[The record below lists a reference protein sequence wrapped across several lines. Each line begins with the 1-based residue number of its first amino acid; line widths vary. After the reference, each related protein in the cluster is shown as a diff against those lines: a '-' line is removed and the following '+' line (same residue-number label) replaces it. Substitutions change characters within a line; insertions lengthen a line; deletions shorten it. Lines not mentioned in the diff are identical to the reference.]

1 MHPRVLATLFVLA
14 IGAAGVFA
22 ATAGAQPQ
30 SPGDG
35 CLVVNKGFG
44 KITLMLSRG
53 IVFGRF
59 QSGTLSYTDQDTTDN
74 VTNLPKVP
82 GVAFTKVNDHV
93 WTYGPAD
100 TPTGVRFRSAGP
112 TKLTVN
118 AQSIDLSVAGKGK
131 AVLSVAGFSQ
141 DIAGKFSVDDDS
153 FCEDNF
159 QKMPLSPTKFLISSP
174 VAE

>member
-1 MHPRVLATLFVLA
+1 MRPRVLATLLVLS
-14 IGAAGVFA
+14 IGAAGAFA
-22 ATAGAQPQ
+22 AAGEAQAN

-44 KITLMLSRG
+44 KMTLTLSRG

-59 QSGTLSYTDQDTTDN
+59 QSGTLTYTDQDTSDS

-82 GVAFTKVNDHV
+82 GVSPTKVNDHV

-100 TPTGVRFRSAGP
+100 LVRFRSAGP

-118 AQSIDLSVAGKGK
+118 ATSVDLSVAGKGK
-131 AVLSVAGFSQ
+131 AVLSVNGFIQ
-141 DIAGKFSVDDDS
+141 DIAGKFSVDASS
-153 FCEDNF
+153 FCEDGF
-159 QKMPLSPTKFLISSP
+159 QKMPLNPTRVLISSP

>member
-1 MHPRVLATLFVLA
+1 MRPRVLATLLVLS
-14 IGAAGVFA
+14 IGAAGAFA
-22 ATAGAQPQ
+22 AAGEAQPN

-44 KITLMLSRG
+44 KITLTLSRG

-59 QSGTLSYTDQDTTDN
+59 QSGTLTYTDQDSSDS

-82 GVAFTKVNDHV
+82 GVSPTKVNDHV

-100 TPTGVRFRSAGP
+100 LVRFRSAGP

-118 AQSIDLSVAGKGK
+118 ATSVDLSVAGKGK
-131 AVLSVAGFSQ
+131 AALSVNGFIQ
-141 DIAGKFSVDDDS
+141 DIAGKFSVDASS
-153 FCEDNF
+153 FCEDGF
-159 QKMPLSPTKFLISSP
+159 QKMPLNPTRVLISSP